1 MKRNHNHRHDGR
13 TTPDKTETTQRGC
26 PGFRGPCVI
35 STAEYRRLVEEREQF
50 RILLHAAK
58 QTVEAQDK
66 ALADAKK
73 AMAEME
79 ETHKAY
85 GERIE
90 KMEAQ
95 LKEARD
101 GESRAWNANYVLDKK
116 NKELAK
122 RLAEFET
129 ATGEENAAA
138 AEEKSDGE

>member
-1 MKRNHNHRHDGR
+1 MKHKHEHEKRKAHGK
-13 TTPDKTETTQRGC
+13 PAVQKTGC

-35 STAEYRRLVEEREQF
+35 STAEYRKLVEEREQF

-66 ALADAKK
+66 SLVDAKK
-73 AMAEME
+73 AMGEME
-79 ETHKAY
+79 ATHKAY

-90 KMEAQ
+90 RMEAQ
-95 LKEARD
+95 LRESRD
-101 GESRAWNANYVLDKK
+101 SESRAWNANYVLDKK

-122 RLAEFET
+122 KLAEFET